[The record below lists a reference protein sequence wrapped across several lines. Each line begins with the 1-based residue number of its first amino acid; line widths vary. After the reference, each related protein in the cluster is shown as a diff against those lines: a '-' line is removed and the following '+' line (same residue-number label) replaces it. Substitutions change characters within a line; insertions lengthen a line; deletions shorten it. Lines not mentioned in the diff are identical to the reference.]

1 MSDTLEVPAAPE
13 SSTTIAAATVNTPAP
28 VSITAAAL
36 ARCLSA
42 YKAAYAE
49 QLAKGKYDG
58 ECSRIAKIAYRRA
71 LPITDTLEDIQA
83 FIACVAQGINFEMYR
98 RDESTLLLYAA
109 QVALGAYRRKP
120 EKR

>member
-1 MSDTLEVPAAPE
+1 MSDALEVPAVPE
-13 SSTTIAAATVNTPAP
+13 SSTTVAAAPINTPAP
-28 VSITAAAL
+28 LSTTAAAL

-58 ECSRIAKIAYRRA
+58 ECTRFAKVAYRKA

-83 FIACVAQGINFEMYR
+83 FIACVAQGINFEMYDR
-98 RDESTLLLYAA
+98 GESTLLLYAA
-109 QVALGAYRRKP
+109 QVALGAQRRKP